1 VCAKRERIRSR
12 EKAGGEDDG
21 SAAIYILS
29 SRRPGERLTDSDS
42 IGTSLLVLSVWVPDS
57 VSATP
62 RCFSLLGSRFAR
74 PRPTDSDFLCKKINI
89 CKRIAFIY
97 LFGICCQAFGN
108 SAIPERGG
116 GTRKVQTMVV
126 KKRMLSSVVSPSFQN
141 IRIELVSHSNIF

>member
-42 IGTSLLVLSVWVPDS
+42 IGTSLLVLSVWAPDS

-74 PRPTDSDFLCKKINI
+74 PRPTDSDFLCKK
-89 CKRIAFIY
+89 KIY
-97 LFGICCQAFGN
+97 ANALPLFTCLE
-108 SAIPERGG
+108 SAAKLLE
-116 GTRKVQTMVV
+116 
-126 KKRMLSSVVSPSFQN
+126 
-141 IRIELVSHSNIF
+141 IRLYLKEGEARAKYKQWS